1 MGLEGRAKESW
12 EPSSEGVFRMN
23 LPASAFLLSIFG
35 VGRQGAAGN
44 PSWCCLLLM
53 QELGLGCGVWWL
65 GCQNDS
71 GLVVLRLA
79 ERLETGLG
87 NFHAISPSNAVLH

>member
-1 MGLEGRAKESW
+1 MGLEGRAKESR
-12 EPSSEGVFRMN
+12 EPSSEGVFRMS
-23 LPASAFLLSIFG
+23 LPASAFLLSIFR
-35 VGRQGAAGN
+35 VGGQGAAGN
-44 PSWCCLLLM
+44 PSWCCLLLA

-79 ERLETGLG
+79 ERLENGAGQFPCDL
-87 NFHAISPSNAVLH
+87 SL